1 LGQGWVCG
9 GQILSNAQSKR
20 ESPIR
25 RRRHSIG
32 PGRQGESGDEIS
44 PYCVG
49 MALGGWYFPRVF
61 MKALPLLVLSAVFCL
76 SVALLPAAD
85 KKKEAAPPFTDTTN
99 ISKDIIIASDP
110 SSFKELSDG
119 GDSVRKVFDR
129 RTSAWAE
136 TKVWLFKVVYADR
149 AEPTEVRVN
158 KEFSDV
164 TKARS
169 LALKYAKV
177 VGQLPACLRT
187 DVQTITI
194 HDGKKPC
201 GGGNHGILIHV
212 QQAEMRESD
221 GFLEEVLFHE
231 CTHTSLDA
239 VHASAKGWIDAQ
251 KADGGF
257 ISTNGAEHPMREDV
271 AGSFLC
277 YFAVKYRQGRI
288 SGDLVSKITKAMPAR
303 MAYFESQKLDFR
315 PCVGFPPAAPN

>member
-1 LGQGWVCG
+1 MKQLTRC
-9 GQILSNAQSKR
+9 LLFA
-20 ESPIR
+20 
-25 RRRHSIG
+25 
-32 PGRQGESGDEIS
+32 
-44 PYCVG
+44 
-49 MALGGWYFPRVF
+49 MMTMGGWAEDRKLEQYSAELVK
-61 MKALPLLVLSAVFCL
+61 KA
-76 SVALLPAAD
+76 
-85 KKKEAAPPFTDTTN
+85 AAPPFTNTTH

-177 VGQLPACLRT
+177 VGQLPACLRM

-212 QQAEMRESD
+212 QQAEMHERD
-221 GFLEEVLFHE
+221 GFLEEVLIHE

-239 VHASAKGWIDAQ
+239 VHASDALGLGSVG
-251 KADGGF
+251 ARRRSDGAPDQPGRNPDRRPTRPDR
-257 ISTNGAEHPMREDV
+257 SRNGCSRKC
-271 AGSFLC
+271 GR
-277 YFAVKYRQGRI
+277 AVLGR
-288 SGDLVSKITKAMPAR
+288 
-303 MAYFESQKLDFR
+303 
-315 PCVGFPPAAPN
+315 